1 MLKERERDRGLR
13 QANQIVIE
21 TYTNRL
27 LGDVDEL
34 QLAAAE
40 THQQAASG
48 GEASAPIDMSGERK
62 RDLRS
67 TASGSREAT
76 PLEEGQVAPEF
87 PKEIG
92 FFSGNPEVTNGI
104 VHLYKKK

>member
-27 LGDVDEL
+27 LTDADEL
-34 QLAAAE
+34 QVTAAVSQ
-40 THQQAASG
+40 QQAAVEG
-48 GEASAPIDMSGERK
+48 KASTPIEMSDERK

-76 PLEEGQVAPEF
+76 PLEEGQCAPEF